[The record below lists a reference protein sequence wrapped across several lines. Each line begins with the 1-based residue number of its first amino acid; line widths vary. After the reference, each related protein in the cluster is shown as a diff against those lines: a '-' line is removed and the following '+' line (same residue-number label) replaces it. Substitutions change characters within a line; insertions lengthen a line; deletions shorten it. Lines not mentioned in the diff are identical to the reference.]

1 MVKTKIAQIEKA
13 ALPSQITVNQAQN
26 YDWLTYLC
34 HEELLRIF
42 SIMLRSLGET
52 EKTGNDSF
60 VKNTSQ
66 NLWGDEGRVKTAEN
80 PAVVD
85 IPETETTTTAGV
97 SCGRCS
103 ICKDHS
109 SSLVPWYERLMMNR
123 LNKQLVI
130 MLNLQTSFITK
141 QTNSSQLADN
151 VESC

>member
-1 MVKTKIAQIEKA
+1 
-13 ALPSQITVNQAQN
+13 
-26 YDWLTYLC
+26 
-34 HEELLRIF
+34 
-42 SIMLRSLGET
+42 MLQSLGEI

-60 VKNTSQ
+60 VKTLSQ
-66 NLWGDEGRVKTAEN
+66 NLCGDEGRVKTAEN

-130 MLNLQTSFITK
+130 MTNLQTSFIAK
-141 QTNSSQLADN
+141 QTNSGRQ
-151 VESC
+151 C

>member
-1 MVKTKIAQIEKA
+1 MAKTKIAQIEKA

-60 VKNTSQ
+60 VKTLSQ

-109 SSLVPWYERLMMNR
+109 SSLVPCYERLMMNR

-130 MLNLQTSFITK
+130 MLNLQTTFITK
-141 QTNSSQLADN
+141 QTNSNN
-151 VESC
+151 VESCQ